1 MFTGSIYTIKMKKI
15 PVILLV
21 FVLFSSCE
29 KDINFNLKN
38 ASDLLVVDANI
49 ENGQPPF
56 VILTKSLSFY
66 STIDPALLLNSFVRN
81 ARVTISNGVK
91 THQLKEYPT
100 VLPGGNTIYTYS
112 IDSSNLATAFVGEFN
127 TTYTLNIS
135 AGSESYSAV
144 TTIPVLAKKAD
155 SLWWRPAPFTDDTTR
170 VILMVKVTDP
180 PGLGNYIRYFTKKD
194 NEPFF
199 PGENSVF
206 DDQVIDN
213 TTYELQVDPG
223 VNRNN
228 PIPFDS
234 NYFHRGDTVT
244 FKLCNIDKATYTFWS
259 TWEFAYQSIGNP
271 FAQPNKVL
279 GNISNGA
286 LGAFYG
292 YAAFYKTLVIPK

>member
-1 MFTGSIYTIKMKKI
+1 MKKI
-15 PVILLV
+15 SGILLIL
-21 FVLFSSCE
+21 VLLSSCE
-29 KDINFNLKN
+29 KNIDFNLKN
-38 ASDLLVVDANI
+38 ANDLLVVDANI
-49 ENGQPPF
+49 ENGQPPL
-56 VILTKSLSFY
+56 VVLTKSLSFY
-66 STIDPALLLNSFVRN
+66 STVDPALLLNSFVRN
-81 ARVTISNGVK
+81 ATVTMSNGVK
-91 THQLKEYPT
+91 THQLKEYAT
-100 VLPGGNTIYTYS
+100 ALPGGNTIYTYS
-112 IDSSNLATAFVGEFN
+112 IDSANLATAFVGEFDK
-127 TTYTLNIS
+127 TYTLNIS
-135 AGSESYSAV
+135 TGAENYSAI

-155 SLWWRPAPFTDDTTR
+155 SIWWEPAPFTDDTTR
-170 VILMVKVTDP
+170 VIMMLKATDP
-180 PGLGNYIRYFTKKD
+180 PGLGNYVRYFTKKN

-213 TTYELQVDPG
+213 TTYQLQVDPG
-223 VNRNN
+223 INRNN

-234 NYFHRGDTVT
+234 NYFRRGDTVI

-292 YAAFYKTLVIPK
+292 YAADYKTLIIPK